1 MVSFSQR
8 LVPLDEIDATDRSYS
23 FRLRDLAE
31 GPLRVLANS
40 IELDGLA
47 HPLVLAPGGPPYSI
61 LCGFRRHAALTLLTE
76 EGRWTGDVPCRI
88 AGVRDEDALLRLS
101 LAENRARQDL
111 TPFELAA
118 ELDALSRRRRK
129 TYEQIGEIL
138 GLKPKTIQRYRRLLR
153 ANEAV
158 RRALRD
164 ERIAF
169 THAEQLAALSPA
181 LQDEL
186 LAQTFQDDLNSKG
199 LEHRIR
205 IRRRR
210 GVSPERGAEGGPRR
224 AAARGGRGAEGAA
237 GWIPAE
243 PGSGPRADARG
254 GGRGA
259 SGGDPGAHRRGRLK
273 RLLVPLTTTEL

>member
-8 LVPLDEIDATDRSYS
+8 LVPLDEIDATDRRYS
-23 FRLRDLAE
+23 FRLRDLEEA
-31 GPLRVLANS
+31 PLRELADS
-40 IELDGLA
+40 IARDGLA
-47 HPLVLAPGGPPYSI
+47 HPLVLAPGEPPYAI

-76 EGRWTGDVPCRI
+76 EGRWTGAAPCRI
-88 AGVRDEDALLRLS
+88 AGVRDDDSLLRLS
-101 LAENRARQDL
+101 LAENRARRDL
-111 TPFELAA
+111 TPFELAV
-118 ELDALSRRRRK
+118 ELDHLSRRRGMS
-129 TYEQIGEIL
+129 YEQIGEIL

-164 ERIAF
+164 ERITF

-186 LAQTFQDDLNSKG
+186 LAQTFQDNLNSKG

-210 GVSPERGAEGGPRR
+210 EYRRNEAPKAALAERLPEGAEVRKAR
-224 AAARGGRGAEGAA
+224 RGGYRLSLDLGTEPTLEGAVDA
-237 GWIPAE
+237 LQEAIRGLTAE
-243 PGSGPRADARG
+243 D
-254 GGRGA
+254 
-259 SGGDPGAHRRGRLK
+259 
-273 RLLVPLTTTEL
+273 V

>member
-138 GLKPKTIQRYRRLLR
+138 GLKPKTIQRYRRAAPGERGGPSR
-153 ANEAV
+153 AAGRADRV
-158 RRALRD
+158 HARRAARRPEPGPPGRAPRAD
-164 ERIAF
+164 VPGRS
-169 THAEQLAALSPA
+169 QLEGARAPDPDPAA
-181 LQDEL
+181 
-186 LAQTFQDDLNSKG
+186 T
-199 LEHRIR
+199 
-205 IRRRR
+205 